1 MAKHIPERMCIGC
14 RTMRPKDELIKT
26 VSKDSTV
33 EVDVNG
39 KKPGRGAYICKDIK
53 CIEASRKKKAL
64 SRHFK
69 TQVPDAIYDEIKELL
84 NG

>member
-14 RTMRPKDELIKT
+14 RTMHPKSELIKT
-26 VSKDSTV
+26 VSKDGII
-33 EVDVNG
+33 EVDVTG
-39 KKPGRGAYICKDIK
+39 KKPGRGAYICKNIE
-53 CIEASRKKKAL
+53 CFEASRKKKAL

-69 TQVPDAIYDEIKELL
+69 TQVPEAIYDEIKELI